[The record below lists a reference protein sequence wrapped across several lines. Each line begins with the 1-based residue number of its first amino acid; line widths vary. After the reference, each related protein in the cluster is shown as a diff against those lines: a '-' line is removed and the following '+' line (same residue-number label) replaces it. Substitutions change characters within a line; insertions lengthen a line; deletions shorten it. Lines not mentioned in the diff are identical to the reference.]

1 MEKILY
7 CVRGVAGSGKSTF
20 AKTLG
25 GRHYEADMF
34 FIDPI
39 SGEYKF
45 DGSKI
50 KLAHEWCQNRVEGDM
65 VLNVDK
71 IVVSNTFT
79 QEWEFQPYIEL
90 AEKYGYKTFCVIVEN
105 RHGGTNVHNVPE
117 DKIEQ
122 MKNRFEVKL

>member
-1 MEKILY
+1 MTMEKILY
-7 CVRGVAGSGKSTF
+7 IVRGVSGAGKSTF

-25 GRHYEADMF
+25 GKHYEADMY

-50 KLAHEWCQNRVEGDM
+50 KLAHEWCQNRVEGGM
-65 VLNVDK
+65 VLNMDK

-79 QEWEFQPYIEL
+79 QEWELEKYFEL
-90 AEKYGYKTFCVIVEN
+90 AKKYGYKTFCVIVEN
-105 RHGGTNVHNVPE
+105 RH
-117 DKIEQ
+117 
-122 MKNRFEVKL
+122 